1 MTDIQKELYKLIKE
15 IDEICTKNNIVYY
28 LAGGSAIGALRHR
41 GYIPWDDD
49 MDIYMTRDN
58 YLKFLEVCKTQLPPD
73 RTVVCQELNRNF
85 HNNFARYMDTS
96 TTAIHINQLVHE
108 KDPAGIIIDIF
119 VLDPIPDDK
128 KLQEQYIKDFM
139 LYSDIINPS
148 SVYSFRWRTNLLR
161 YFKYRILMKKH
172 GIDYV
177 LTKLE
182 KKMFCYKEEDCS
194 KYILRWGGIPF
205 IFDKDMYGNGV
216 RYQYEDTMLLCPDR
230 SADYLSWHY
239 GDDWMFIPPH
249 SGRERHTAIYSL
261 DTPYTVIEKEAY
273 KYYDINKT
281 YRQFLRR
288 KFLLFLGMYP
298 WQISKDISKSYLG
311 IKLTLKNNKTFKSLD
326 EEINKALKDKNY
338 NFIKNTFSTYI
349 KDQNKRDLIGREDYL
364 GINRFRFPIYLNID
378 EKYFDIAIEFLILNG
393 QTSKALRFINVKEQ
407 KKTLSSKETGYK
419 NYILNLQKAISLF
432 AEKEYEKSEKI
443 VNKLLNENF
452 DSLNTIKLKI
462 YLLKENDKNN
472 ENEILKY
479 IDKGENLFSLIANES
494 EKSSEIT
501 LKDPTLSCNVDYIL
515 HANKYFMQEI
525 LCEKKLYHNVI
536 LNDEKIDGEFL
547 KFRADI
553 IIKEDINKALLM
565 YFKAYNN
572 TENGIIHLQIN
583 DILNENIDY
592 INNYINELYK
602 NDNPL
607 CMEYSKGLK
616 EIIQNDNT
624 LSLWAKCLSK
634 FSTNVEDIL
643 EVIRELKLFI
653 ENKDSEN
660 TKTLKE
666 LKNIY
671 SSLSNSNEF
680 ADIYCDISF
689 NDTMNKV
696 DELEEKIKNANI
708 QQEWEMLLR
717 SILLY
722 KSGCH
727 DASIKNSMKLF
738 KLTQNDYIKTFL
750 GLIFKLDIIIFL
762 NQIINKKGKINTSDY
777 KKLCNTC
784 IDKWNSLY
792 TNYEETIK
800 MYEDSNILK
809 INDFKKEDYLRGKNK
824 FDYEF
829 FEQIS
834 NQILTRK
841 YISKIMKMT
850 KFIYDLDFYY
860 DI

>member
-182 KKMFCYKEEDCS
+182 NKMFCYKEEDCS

-298 WQISKDISKSYLG
+298 WQLSKDISKAYLG
-311 IKLTLKNNKTFKSLD
+311 VRLTSKNNKKFKNLD
-326 EEINKALKDKNY
+326 SKINQALKNKNY
-338 NFIKNTFSTYI
+338 TFLMNVFNEYF

-378 EKYFDIAIEFLILNG
+378 EKYFDIAIELLIKNG
-393 QTSKALRFINVKEQ
+393 QTSKALRFLNVKEQ
-407 KKTLSSKETGYK
+407 KKSLTEKEFEYK
-419 NYILNLQKAISLF
+419 KYILNLENAISLYAKGDF
-432 AEKEYEKSEKI
+432 SKSEDI
-443 VNKLLNENF
+443 VNELLNKNL
-452 DSLNTIKLKI
+452 DSLSTIKLKI
-462 YLLKENDKNN
+462 YLLKKKDDK
-472 ENEILKY
+472 
-479 IDKGENLFSLIANES
+479 ENLDEEVLSFIEQGEDLFNAFNNNNNLNKIQVV
-494 EKSSEIT
+494 
-501 LKDPTLSCNVDYIL
+501 DPT
-515 HANKYFMQEI
+515 
-525 LCEKKLYHNVI
+525 
-536 LNDEKIDGEFL
+536 
-547 KFRADI
+547 
-553 IIKEDINKALLM
+553 IK
-565 YFKAYNN
+565 
-572 TENGIIHLQIN
+572 
-583 DILNENIDY
+583 
-592 INNYINELYK
+592 
-602 NDNPL
+602 
-607 CMEYSKGLK
+607 C
-616 EIIQNDNT
+616 
-624 LSLWAKCLSK
+624 
-634 FSTNVEDIL
+634 
-643 EVIRELKLFI
+643 
-653 ENKDSEN
+653 NKDAIV
-660 TKTLKE
+660 T
-666 LKNIY
+666 
-671 SSLSNSNEF
+671 
-680 ADIYCDISF
+680 
-689 NDTMNKV
+689 
-696 DELEEKIKNANI
+696 
-708 QQEWEMLLR
+708 
-717 SILLY
+717 
-722 KSGCH
+722 
-727 DASIKNSMKLF
+727 F
-738 KLTQNDYIKTFL
+738 K
-750 GLIFKLDIIIFL
+750 
-762 NQIINKKGKINTSDY
+762 
-777 KKLCNTC
+777 
-784 IDKWNSLY
+784 
-792 TNYEETIK
+792 
-800 MYEDSNILK
+800 
-809 INDFKKEDYLRGKNK
+809 
-824 FDYEF
+824 
-829 FEQIS
+829 
-834 NQILTRK
+834 
-841 YISKIMKMT
+841 
-850 KFIYDLDFYY
+850 
-860 DI
+860 